1 MTEEDQAIGRWD
13 RRAFEQV
20 YRTYKDDMLTAAVFL
35 LGGDRAAAEDVLHD
49 VFIALAERAG
59 EQKFR
64 SSLRNYL
71 LTSCL
76 NRARDMLRRR
86 GRETVSSNGL
96 DCRRSDA
103 ADPLALASWNEES
116 ARLYEAMIA
125 LPIEQREVVT
135 LHVHGQLKFREIA
148 EMLELSINTVQ
159 SRYRYALQALRTM
172 LAEKEEP

>member
-1 MTEEDQAIGRWD
+1 MIEKDQVVGRGD
-13 RRAFEQV
+13 RREFEQV

-49 VFIALAERAG
+49 IFVALAERAEG
-59 EQKFR
+59 QTIR

-76 NRARDMLRRR
+76 NRARDILRRR
-86 GRETVSSNGL
+86 GREIVSPNGL
-96 DCRRSDA
+96 DYQRSDA
-103 ADPLALASWNEES
+103 GDPFTAASRDEES
-116 ARLYEAMIA
+116 ARLCEAMAA
-125 LPIEQREVVT
+125 LPVEQREVVT

-172 LAEKEEP
+172 LAEKET